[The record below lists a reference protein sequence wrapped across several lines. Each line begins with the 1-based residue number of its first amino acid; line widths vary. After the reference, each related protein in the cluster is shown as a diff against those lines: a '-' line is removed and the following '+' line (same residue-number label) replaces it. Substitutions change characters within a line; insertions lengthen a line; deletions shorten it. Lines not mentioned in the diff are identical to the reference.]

1 MDSNRLLS
9 IRAFVVPNFFRK
21 KIKTAFFKTAKLI
34 SARYDRSFFLFER
47 TINVKNSATEKPFF
61 FGGIFINFI
70 TLCLNAKISYIGVIL
85 DDGAINTNG

>member
-1 MDSNRLLS
+1 M
-9 IRAFVVPNFFRK
+9 I
-21 KIKTAFFKTAKLI
+21 
-34 SARYDRSFFLFER
+34 FER